1 MGYCIASDVRLVVE
15 TALTDQEIEGVIEM
29 SDAEI
34 DRRIGS
40 QSGSD
45 NLVKKL
51 SVLLTARSIKA
62 RQPQAQAIGEYREES
77 GGVLEAWGEEIEGMF
92 NLKKTVRVTG
102 SEYGHID
109 ERKRY
114 PEAS

>member
-1 MGYCIASDVRLVVE
+1 VRLVIE
-15 TALTDQEIEGVIEM
+15 TALTDQEIEGIVEM

-34 DRRIGS
+34 DGRIGS

-45 NLVKKL
+45 MLVKKL
-51 SVLLTARSIKA
+51 SVLLTARSIKT

-77 GGVLEAWGEEIEGMF
+77 GGVFEAWGEEIERMF
-92 NLKKTVRVTG
+92 KLKKTARVTG
-102 SEYGHID
+102 SEYWHID
-109 ERKRY
+109 EKKRY

>member
-1 MGYCIASDVRLVVE
+1 MGYCTASDVRLVIE
-15 TALTDQEIEGVIEM
+15 TSLTDQEIEGIVEM

-34 DRRIGS
+34 DGRIGS

-45 NLVKKL
+45 MLVKKL
-51 SVLLTARSIKA
+51 SVLITARTIKT

-77 GGVLEAWGEEIEGMF
+77 GGVLEVWGEEIEGLF
-92 NLKKTVRVTG
+92 RLKRTAMVTG

-109 ERKRY
+109 EKKRY